1 MAFINADKPQLWKE
15 DVERSIDFYND
26 WFIRF
31 APETFRTQRERTSGQ
46 VVSALEVSD
55 YLRQLTPD
63 LLIQH
68 PSILP
73 VLRMATAPPLARDR
87 LVGLAHASK
96 TLVQAMEGNDEEAG
110 RIPPRMAKQKL
121 ADELGRICDLLMELA
136 DRDLFTWLESGSEPT
151 RPAIERAS
159 VVVADR
165 LCGAASDPIIR
176 NAQERRQLDSL
187 KKWLTRRKYRFI
199 PVERVTSFNTMAP
212 GTFTFRLNVPV
223 GEGENSYNIPVDC
236 AIQPRWA
243 TEGDMPLLIEAKSA
257 GDHTNTN
264 KRRKEEA
271 QKIRQ
276 LRERYGKDVRFLLLL
291 CGYFGPD
298 YLGYEA
304 AEGIDWVWEHRL
316 GDMESALAN
325 PNAGPASMVSEPV
338 EAYAQNAVEQLRRK
352 QQSEIDGGRT
362 ALERNQMGQFA
373 TPLPLAVEVV
383 ERAIFHLG
391 KRDQVRML
399 EPSCGTGV
407 FFSALRTTATTELQ
421 FQCTGVEI
429 DPLFAN
435 AANELWSGSGI
446 TIEHADFIEFAKRAD
461 QRGCFDL
468 ICANPPYVRHHHMS
482 SDAKRALQARVA
494 TELQLVSS
502 GLTGLYVYFILL
514 SHSVLAEGAVAS
526 WLIPSE
532 FLVVNYGRVLR
543 EYLTK
548 KVQLIE
554 VFQFDPEGTQF
565 GDALVSSCIITY
577 KKATPR
583 SDQEVLLR
591 FGTSMRNA
599 SNERTTSIGALAA
612 SPRWHMMEEES
623 APVAEQDQV
632 SVGDLFKVRR
642 GIATGA
648 NDFFVLTGQQVNE
661 HELPDAL
668 LRPVLTS
675 PRQLEHEVIETDE
688 RGIPLISEPL
698 FLFDSSLSPSE
709 IERRYPTAWRYL
721 EKGQEAGVHEGYLC
735 KQRDHWYQQEKRD
748 PAPFLLS
755 YMGRATSKRTTPF
768 RFFLNKSGAIATNGF
783 LCLYP
788 KASVAR
794 LLQEDP
800 RRELELLSLLNS
812 ISAETLKRNGR
823 SYGGGL
829 QKVEPNELL
838 GLPLPSLPAWLHL
851 EEQLALL

>member
-1 MAFINADKPQLWKE
+1 MPLINADKPHLWKE
-15 DVERSIDFYND
+15 DVECSIDFYND

-31 APETFRTQRERTSGQ
+31 APETFRKQRDRTSGQ
-46 VVSALEVSD
+46 VIAALEVSD
-55 YLRQLTPD
+55 HLRRLTPER
-63 LLIQH
+63 LIEH
-68 PSILP
+68 PEILP

-87 LVGLAHASK
+87 LVGLARVSK
-96 TLVQAMEGNDEEAG
+96 TLVNAMEGNEERPG
-110 RIPPRMAKQKL
+110 RIPPRMPKQRL

-136 DRDLFTWLESGSEPT
+136 DGDLFTWLENGTEPT
-151 RPAIERAS
+151 KPAIERAS

-187 KKWLTRRKYRFI
+187 KKWLTKRKYRFI
-199 PVERVTSFNTMAP
+199 PVEQVVGFGAMEP

-223 GEGENSYNIPVDC
+223 DC
-236 AIQPRWA
+236 AIQPLRA
-243 TEGDMPLLIEAKSA
+243 SAGDMPLLMEAKSA
-257 GDHTNTN
+257 GDFTNTN

-276 LRERYGKDVRFLLLL
+276 LRERYGANVRFLLLL

-304 AEGIDWVWEHRL
+304 AEGIDWIWEHRMN
-316 GDMESALAN
+316 DLAHVLKD
-325 PNAGPASMVSEPV
+325 PRAGSTSIVEEPTEV
-338 EAYAQNAVEQLRRK
+338 YAPNAVESMRLK
-352 QQSEIDGGRT
+352 QQAAIDGGRS
-362 ALERNQMGQFA
+362 AMERNKMGQFA

-383 ERAIFHLG
+383 ERAIGHLEP
-391 KRDQVRML
+391 KAQVRML
-399 EPSCGTGV
+399 EPSCGTGA
-407 FFSALRTTATTELQ
+407 FFSALRIVAPTDPHFE
-421 FQCTGVEI
+421 CTGVEI
-429 DPLFAN
+429 DALFAN
-435 AANELWSGSGI
+435 AAKELWSGSGVVV
-446 TIEHADFIEFAKRAD
+446 EQADFVEFTARND
-461 QRGCFDL
+461 QKNRFDL
-468 ICANPPYVRHHHMS
+468 LCANPPYVRHHHLS
-482 SDAKRALQARVA
+482 SEQKRALQGRVA
-494 TELQLVSS
+494 SELLLTSS

-577 KKATPR
+577 RKAAPHA
-583 SDQEVLLR
+583 DQQVLLR
-591 FGTSMRNA
+591 FGTSLRNV
-599 SNERTTSIGALAA
+599 SSERTSTVDELA
-612 SPRWHMMEEES
+612 SSSRWHTLENEEAQAVDET
-623 APVAEQDQV
+623 QLK
-632 SVGDLFKVRR
+632 VGDLFKVRR

-648 NDFFVLTGQQVNE
+648 NDFFILTGKQVKE
-661 HELPDAL
+661 HDLPNAL
-668 LRPVLTS
+668 LRPVFTS
-675 PRQLEHEVIETDE
+675 PRQLEKEVIDADD
-688 RGIPLISEPL
+688 RGIPLVKEPL
-698 FLFDSSLSPSE
+698 FLLDSNLPLAE
-709 IERRYPTAWRYL
+709 IEQRYPTAHRYL
-721 EKGQEAGVHEGYLC
+721 EAGREAGVADGYLC
-735 KQRDHWYQQEKRD
+735 KSREIWYNQEKRE

-755 YMGRATSKRTTPF
+755 YMGRATSKRSSPF
-768 RFFLNKSGAIATNGF
+768 RFFLNRSQAIATNGF

-788 KASVAR
+788 KPALAR
-794 LLQEDP
+794 HLQGDP
-800 RRELELLSLLNS
+800 QREVELLELLNS
-812 ISAETLKRNGR
+812 ISAVTLKRNGR

-838 GLPLPSLPAWLHL
+838 GLPLPSQPAWLVM